1 MAHTSTVEAILPQA
15 QSEYHRHYLSLIEG
29 VELKFD
35 SREERTL
42 ALLLHHFGF
51 LKRPLEGINVHTPV
65 NSHTR
70 HSVDFFLPDL
80 NVAIEYHPLHWSE
93 SKSGLTADDISQAR
107 ASQLD
112 LSESGQIEYLY
123 LESLNVF
130 DLLDLLQLLL
140 HISREHYLEASPN
153 ILHLCDL
160 DHEAA
165 IELLENIIAHHS
177 N

>member
-1 MAHTSTVEAILPQA
+1 MANLSTVEAILPQA
-15 QSEYHRHYLSLIEG
+15 QLDYHRHYLAQIEG

-42 ALLLHHFGF
+42 AHLLHHFGF
-51 LKRPLEGINVHTPV
+51 LKRPLEGINVHAPV
-65 NSHTR
+65 NAHTR
-70 HSVDFFLPDL
+70 HSVDFFLSEIG
-80 NVAIEYHPLHWSE
+80 VAIEYHPLHWSE
-93 SKSGLTADDISQAR
+93 SKKDLTSDDVSQTR

-140 HISREHYLEASPN
+140 HISQEHYLEVSPN

-160 DHEAA
+160 DQEAA
-165 IELLENIIAHHS
+165 IELLESIIARHS